1 MAMFNR
7 YFANHFGGCQL
18 LAEAHDQHRAR
29 DVRIY
34 LIPGT
39 VEVVGVTDGVDCW
52 VCPTSISPFSVDVKG
67 ILADLQG
74 DRRIK
79 LPVRAPGM
87 PGQSAPGKR
96 VRIRVSD
103 DPPAS
108 PPSRARSR
116 VLVDPGKPE
125 PHARRRVRIN

>member
-52 VCPTSISPFSVDVKG
+52 VCPTSISPFSVDIKN
-67 ILADLQG
+67 ILERLQEG
-74 DRRIK
+74 TIR

-103 DPPAS
+103 DPPVD
-108 PPSRARSR
+108 PPNRPRSR
-116 VLVDPGKPE
+116 VLVDPGQSE